1 MRLKLTSQKLTRKV
15 RLAVISDTHGSQL
28 MSGRYNL
35 PKLLRR
41 QQPDMILLPGD
52 IYDDIRPYQPT
63 DELLAELAAIAPCFY
78 SSGNHDQRSLGRATI
93 PERLKRLGI
102 TGLDGRSVL
111 HRVADQTIRLSGLI
125 DSEKNPM
132 AFEQQLAGLSD
143 GPDYHIVLS
152 HRPEFF
158 HKYAASQA
166 DLVVSGHAHGGQW
179 RFFGRGVF
187 SPGQGMFPR
196 YTKGLYQLAGTSL
209 AVSPGLMRNHLPRLF
224 NPPTALIIELEAKQ

>member
-1 MRLKLTSQKLTRKV
+1 
-15 RLAVISDTHGSQL
+15 

-63 DELLAELAAIAPCFY
+63 DELLAELSAIAPCFY
-78 SSGNHDQRSLGRATI
+78 TSGNHDQRSLGRATI
-93 PERLKRLGI
+93 PERLERLGI
-102 TGLDGRSVL
+102 TGLDGRSIL
-111 HRVADQTIRLSGLI
+111 YRMAHQTIRLSGLI
-125 DSEKNPM
+125 DPERNRA
-132 AFEQQLAGLSD
+132 AFQNQLAGLTD
-143 GPDYHIVLS
+143 GPEYHIVLS

-158 HKYAASQA
+158 HQYAASPA

-179 RFFGRGVF
+179 RFLGRGVF

-196 YTKGLYQLAGTSL
+196 YTKGLYQLADTSL
-209 AVSPGLMRNHLPRLF
+209 VVSPGLMRNHLPRLF
-224 NPPTALIIELEAKQ
+224 NPPTALIIELEAEK